1 MNPWTV
7 PRSRRQAT
15 GPNVADGWSSYPR
28 VVDGIDSLSARDG
41 RLFIVIGV
49 FDGLHLGHQYL
60 LRELGVAAR
69 ERGARAAVVTFDHHP
84 DEILIGTAPPLLCD
98 PAERLD
104 LLAEAGVDLTI
115 VQTFDSAL
123 RLTAYDVFIGRIAEH
138 VDVAGFLMT
147 PDAAFGNERRGTP
160 QAVAALG
167 QVLGFDVVVVPSLD
181 LGGRP
186 VRSSEIRTAIA
197 AGDLVGAARMLG
209 RPYAVRG
216 IAEDLAAGSMRV
228 RFAMPVALPPA
239 GDHRVVV
246 EADLDGRPEG
256 DRTVA
261 VVQSDGTLVVTG
273 NFGGVPPGA
282 IRVTFGS

>member
-15 GPNVADGWSSYPR
+15 GRNLADGWSSHPR
-28 VVDGIDSLSARDG
+28 VVEGIDALSAHDG

-69 ERGARAAVVTFDHHP
+69 ARGARAAVVTFDHHP

-98 PAERLD
+98 PDERLD
-104 LLAEAGVDLTI
+104 LLAAAGVDLTI

-123 RLTAYDVFIGRIAEH
+123 RLTPYNEFIGRIAER
-138 VDVAGFLMT
+138 VGLAGFLMT
-147 PDAAFGNERRGTP
+147 PDAAFGHERQGTP
-160 QAVAALG
+160 HAVTALG
-167 QVLGFDVVVVPSLD
+167 HVLGFDVVVVPSLD
-181 LGGRP
+181 LGGQP
-186 VRSSEIRTAIA
+186 VRSSEIRAAIA

-216 IAEDLAAGSMRV
+216 TAEDLTLGSTRV

-239 GDHRVVV
+239 GDYPVLV
-246 EADLDGRPEG
+246 EADVDGRPERE
-256 DRTVA
+256 RTVA
-261 VVQSDGTLVVTG
+261 VVQGAGTLVVTG
-273 NFGGVPPGA
+273 HFGGVSPIR